1 MRIRLL
7 LVATLLCAGC
17 GDDAPEVAPGVDA
30 QVVGKWRATYKAPR
44 LVTDSYMNLYPDG
57 RYEFSTR
64 SESSVPGTTTQL
76 GPVTRGTWK
85 AEGGRLYYT
94 LEGQGQWIEAGTYTL
109 SGRNSM
115 VVAPPGGLRVLWE
128 RTD

>member
-1 MRIRLL
+1 MRFRLL
-7 LVATLLCAGC
+7 LVLVLLCASC
-17 GDDAPEVAPGVDA
+17 GDSTPDVAPGVDA

-64 SESSVPGTTTQL
+64 TESSVPGTTTQH
-76 GPVTRGTWK
+76 GPLITGTWK
-85 AEGGRLYYT
+85 AEKGRLYYT
-94 LEGQGQWIEAGTYTL
+94 LEGQTQWNDAGSYTL

-115 VVAPPGGLRVLWE
+115 MVQPPGGLRVLWE